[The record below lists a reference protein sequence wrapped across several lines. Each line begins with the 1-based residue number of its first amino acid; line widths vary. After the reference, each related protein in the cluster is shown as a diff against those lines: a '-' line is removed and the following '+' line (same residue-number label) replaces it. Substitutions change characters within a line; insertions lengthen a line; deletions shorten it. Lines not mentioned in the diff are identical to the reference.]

1 MPVIALS
8 AEVLVSQQL
17 LAEHEAS
24 PDVGVDRVVLEGED
38 CSSEGLPWLVEV
50 KVGAWSGNQTCN
62 MSQAHKQRLCK
73 ILQDLDNFFKLNMG
87 CFVIHSISCPNFAL
101 FGGKSSGKCREIVY
115 IFFVFNC

>member
-62 MSQAHKQRLCK
+62 MSQAHKL
-73 ILQDLDNFFKLNMG
+73 
-87 CFVIHSISCPNFAL
+87 
-101 FGGKSSGKCREIVY
+101 GGKSSGKCREIVY
-115 IFFVFNC
+115 FLYFFLQLLVCFMGILRFLSIFY